1 MNRRQFL
8 GLAAGVASLK
18 SVPSVL
24 KNNAAPE
31 IAFTFDDPTTEGGAD
46 LAWREIN
53 DRILKTLANHRV
65 KCVLFVCGKRVD
77 SEAGR
82 NLIAAWDRAGHGIAN
97 HSYSHL
103 NFNGSIEGGPAG
115 LKKVSLAEFE
125 SDALRNEPLIRG
137 YSYFVPLFRYPFFK
151 EGDTLEK
158 RDGMR
163 AFLRQHGSRIGR
175 ATIDA
180 SDWAIDSRLQARVK
194 KNPNADLARYRDF
207 YLQHI
212 WERAQFYD
220 SLSLR
225 VLGEPVRHTVV
236 LHHNTLNAMFLD
248 DLIAMFLTR
257 GWKPVDANRAFADP
271 VYDRQPNILP
281 AGESLIWA
289 LAKET
294 GRFERELRYPGEDD
308 VYENPKMDALEL

>member
-1 MNRRQFL
+1 MDRRQFL
-8 GLAAGVASLK
+8 GLTAGLASLK
-18 SVPSVL
+18 SVPSAWA
-24 KNNAAPE
+24 NNTAPE
-31 IAFTFDDPTTEGGAD
+31 IAFTFDDPTTEGGAN
-46 LAWREIN
+46 LAWQEVN
-53 DRILKTLANHRV
+53 DRILKTLANRNL
-65 KCVLFVCGKRVD
+65 KSMLFVCGKRVD

-103 NFNGSIEGGPAG
+103 NFNSNIDIQPAG
-115 LKKVSLAEFE
+115 SRKVSLTEFE

-137 YSYFVPLFRYPFFK
+137 YSHFVSLFRYPFFK
-151 EGDTLEK
+151 EGDTLQK

-163 AFLRQHGSRIGR
+163 TFLRQHGYRIGR

-180 SDWAIDSRLQARVK
+180 SDWAIDDRLQARVK
-194 KNPNADLARYRDF
+194 KDPNADLARYRDF
-207 YLQHI
+207 YFQHI
-212 WERAQFYD
+212 WERSQFYD

-225 VLGEPVRHTVV
+225 VLGAPVRHTVV
-236 LHHNTLNAMFLD
+236 LHHSALNALFLD

-257 GWKPVDANRAFADP
+257 EWMTIDADRAFADP
-271 VYDRQPNILP
+271 IYDRQPNILP

-294 GRFERELRYPGEDD
+294 GRFEKELRYPGEDD
-308 VYENPKMDALEL
+308 VYENPKMDTLKL